1 MTLKQTLTDRMKTAL
16 KSGDKEA
23 LGTLRMLLSE
33 IRNFEIDNGEQ
44 DDAGVQQVV
53 SRSIKQWKDALVD
66 YQKAGRDDLSKE
78 AEARIALLG
87 EFLPAQA
94 SEEEIKAVIQGI
106 LDATPNA
113 SMGPVIGQVK
123 AKLGNSADGATVAR
137 LVQQM
142 LSK

>member
-94 SEEEIKAVIQGI
+94 SEEEIKAIIQGI

>member
-53 SRSIKQWKDALVD
+53 SRSIKQWKDALAD